1 MTLKNNIL
9 IMRILVVT
17 CGYLCF
23 ALAGLS
29 TYFPPNDPIIVLF
42 GLLSAP
48 WMEWV
53 ILAIALF
60 SYDMFV
66 ISRFKSL
73 SVKK

>member
-1 MTLKNNIL
+1 MRVL
-9 IMRILVVT
+9 IIT
-17 CGYLCF
+17 CGYICI

-29 TYFPPNDPIIVLF
+29 TYFPPGDNTAVLF
-42 GLLSAP
+42 GMLPYP
-48 WMEWV
+48 WMEW
-53 ILAIALF
+53 AIMAAALF